1 MIVAWSVA
9 EEDVSDDDLMVRIFP
24 AEPVRINVPE
34 IVCDFSFSK
43 VICLAELVSDLA
55 VSKVRLLN
63 VVVPEMVAVAEEEK
77 MTVEV
82 DGVKPIVP
90 LLLVARLVQL
100 PVVLMIEFLPPW
112 VVASI
117 KPLPLIVISPVAL
130 ML

>member
-9 EEDVSDDDLMVRIFP
+9 EEDVRDDDFMVRIFP
-24 AEPVRINVPE
+24 AEPVRINMPE
-34 IVCDFSFSK
+34 MVCDFSFSK

-82 DGVKPIVP
+82 DEVKPESISLAP
-90 LLLVARLVQL
+90 RLVQL

-117 KPLPLIVISPVAL
+117 RPLPLIVISPVAL